1 MATLCPVKMGHDVIS
16 DQPLEVL
23 IMEQTQPSVRIVQT
37 DILSDNWYT
46 LRKVTFEIKKSDGT
60 VKTQSREAY
69 DRGNGAV
76 ILLYNRSQ
84 NSVVLT
90 RQFRLP
96 TYVNGNQTGM
106 LIEACAGLLE
116 KESPEE
122 CIKREAIE
130 ETGYEVGEVKKIFE
144 AYMSPGS
151 VTEIL
156 YFFVAEYS
164 STNLLNDGGGV
175 QEEEEDIEVLELSF
189 VDALSMVADGQIKDA
204 KTIMLLQ
211 YAQIHGLLSP
221 V

>member
-1 MATLCPVKMGHDVIS
+1 MKYAT
-16 DQPLEVL
+16 
-23 IMEQTQPSVRIVQT
+23 PSVRIVQT

-46 LRKVTFEIKKSDGT
+46 LRKVTFEIGKSDGT
-60 VKTQSREAY
+60 RETQSREAY

-84 NSVVLT
+84 GSVVLT

-96 TYVNGNQTGM
+96 TYINGNEDGM

-116 KESPEE
+116 EESPEE
-122 CIKREAIE
+122 CIKREAME

-156 YFFVAEYS
+156 HFFIAEY
-164 STNLLNDGGGV
+164 TKKDLLSNGGGV
-175 QEEEEDIEVLELSF
+175 KEEEEDIEVLELLF
-189 VDALSMVADGQIKDA
+189 TDALSMIENGQIRDA

-211 YAQIHGLLSP
+211 YAQIHGLFAP
-221 V
+221 A

>member
-1 MATLCPVKMGHDVIS
+1 MTHAT
-16 DQPLEVL
+16 
-23 IMEQTQPSVRIVQT
+23 PSVRIVKT
-37 DILSDNWYT
+37 EILSDNWYT
-46 LRKVTFEIKKSDGT
+46 LRKVTFEIEKPDGT
-60 VKTQSREAY
+60 TETQSREAY

-84 NSVVLT
+84 GSVVLT

-96 TYVNGNQTGM
+96 TYVNGNEDGM

-116 KESPEE
+116 EESPEE
-122 CIKREAIE
+122 CIKREAME

-156 YFFVAEYS
+156 HFFIAEY
-164 STNLLNDGGGV
+164 TKKDLLSNGGGV
-175 QEEEEDIEVLELSF
+175 KEEEEDIEVLELLF
-189 VDALSMVADGQIKDA
+189 TDALSMSENGQIRDA

-211 YAQIHGLLSP
+211 YAQIHGLFASA
-221 V
+221 